1 MGRDKVYPVG
11 GPCVGGRT
19 RDQRMRGRDA
29 IGRPDLGRV
38 VGAGSVGAKLRP
50 RPSRRPRSR
59 GQIINVGGKDH
70 IVVRWYVGLGSGTN
84 PAQIALQQTVVN
96 DFNKLQDER
105 TDGKM
110 PILLSLEIV
119 QNSTA
124 TDILKTEIASGSAPD
139 LIGPVG
145 IKGRAGFAG
154 QFLDM
159 TPLIASAGYDMTQ
172 YPEKLVNTMKDGQT
186 GALLGIPYA
195 VYPSYIFYN
204 KDLFDEAGL
213 DYPPQKVGDKYRCPT
228 ARRSTGTG
236 TPSGT
241 SRCSCRSTPTARMRP
256 RPGSTRPSRRSSVS
270 SSSGPKAAA
279 SPPRSVPD
287 RSSARTARPPSS
299 RITGRP
305 AGSGTTTAI
314 WKDHFI
320 ADDTERNS
328 DLLAKGNSLS
338 SGHVAMG
345 HMFQWYICCMSADA
359 TKPGAFKKWDIAV
372 MPANSAGETTA
383 PINIDT
389 FTISKDSPVADR
401 AFEAMTYLAGRL
413 DLMALYGGTP
423 AVGDQLEVLQGRRRP
438 DVRRAV
444 PRQHGQLAGR
454 HRHGGLRGVPNHE
467 AEMPNYIKAQNDYT
481 KVFTTL
487 CDRRGPRHGQD
498 HHRTGHDAPGRLRRK
513 LRSRAPQRSELKRL
527 GRPTTCRPPEPLDA
541 IPERIDGDRRRQDI
555 GVRAAAPAKQP
566 RSSRDVVGHR
576 VPVAVARSGWWCSRR
591 LPILASLALSL
602 TNFNI
607 LQPDVDPVHRPGQLR
622 ADVERAR
629 SATGRSVSHWA

>member
-1 MGRDKVYPVG
+1 M
-11 GPCVGGRT
+11 GRT
-19 RDQRMRGRDA
+19 RLIRLA
-29 IGRPDLGRV
+29 ALASVVALSIGACGGSAP
-38 VGAGSVGAKLRP
+38 SVGPASQVASSGPASSAAASPSAVASTAKP
-50 RPSRRPRSR
+50 
-59 GQIINVGGKDH
+59 GQIINIGGKDH

-84 PAQIALQQTVVN
+84 PAQIALQQTVVS

-110 PILLSLEIV
+110 PIVLSLEIV

-145 IKGRAGFAG
+145 IKGRAGFSG

-159 TPLIASAGYDMTQ
+159 TPLIQAAGFDMTQ

-195 VYPSYIFYN
+195 VYPSYIFVN

-213 DYPPQKVGDKYRCPT
+213 KYPPQKVGDKYTMPDGSQVDWTWDTVREIAMLLSVDKNGKDAT
-228 ARRSTGTG
+228 AADFDAANQTQFGFEFQWTEGRRL
-236 TPSGT
+236 
-241 SRCSCRSTPTARMRP
+241 
-256 RPGSTRPSRRSSVS
+256 
-270 SSSGPKAAA
+270 A
-279 SPPRSVPD
+279 S
-287 RSSARTARPPSS
+287 AF
-299 RITGRP
+299 
-305 AGSGTTTAI
+305 GSGSLVGTDGKTAQFPDQWKAGWKWYYDGI

-372 MPANSAGETTA
+372 MPTNSAGETTA

-423 AVGDQLEVLQGRRRP
+423 AVGDQLKFFK
-438 DVRRAV
+438 DVVDPTFVAQFPGNV
-444 PRQHGQLAGR
+444 VNWQVALDMEGYAES
-454 HRHGGLRGVPNHE
+454 PNHE
-467 AEMPNYIKAQNDYT
+467 AEMPNYIKTQNDYT
-481 KVFTTL
+481 TVFSTLATDEGLDLDKTISEMVTTL
-487 CDRRGPRHGQD
+487 QSDFD
-498 HHRTGHDAPGRLRRK
+498 
-513 LRSRAPQRSELKRL
+513 
-527 GRPTTCRPPEPLDA
+527 
-541 IPERIDGDRRRQDI
+541 
-555 GVRAAAPAKQP
+555 AAP
-566 RSSRDVVGHR
+566 
-576 VPVAVARSGWWCSRR
+576 
-591 LPILASLALSL
+591 
-602 TNFNI
+602 
-607 LQPDVDPVHRPGQLR
+607 
-622 ADVERAR
+622 
-629 SATGRSVSHWA
+629 